1 MEDLKKMNTGALV
14 DMLAK
19 YTSDYMRILK
29 DGGTKAE
36 YESCKMLIDRLTKE
50 IAVRRKGVNGD
61 N

>member
-1 MEDLKKMNTGALV
+1 MNTGALV